1 MHQGAGCLHDCAPL
15 DEGRLDDRGAA
26 PCDELLPGWIV
37 IGQISLALAL
47 LGAASVFGT
56 DVFFCVVGRTAL
68 TRVSD
73 AALVETMGRLHEVAD
88 RRMPIFG
95 VSGIVGALASI
106 AFSRASLPWALG
118 AVAAQVLWIV
128 VYRSVAAPVNA
139 ELTRHARAG
148 SVPSDARALQARWDS
163 VIVVRVFLMGFTVVA
178 LAAALV
184 ASAR

>member
-1 MHQGAGCLHDCAPL
+1 M
-15 DEGRLDDRGAA
+15 
-26 PCDELLPGWIV
+26 
-37 IGQISLALAL
+37 IGQVMSLAFAL
-47 LGAASVFGT
+47 LGAAAVYGT

-68 TRVSD
+68 TQVSD

-95 VSGIVGALASI
+95 VIGIVGALASI
-106 AFSRASLPWALG
+106 ALSRVAWPWALS

-139 ELTRHARAG
+139 ELTRHARAV

-163 VIVVRVFLMGFTVVA
+163 VIVLRVLLMGFAVIA
-178 LAAALV
+178 IAAALV
-184 ASAR
+184 RSAR